1 MLFMRVLVMSC
12 VLGLLSVGNAFAH
25 HSFAAYDMQ
34 KEIRFSGTVVEVQYT
49 NPHAWVF
56 IDVTDENGK
65 TVTWAVQSGGPN
77 ILMRMGWKRN
87 TIKAGDKIEAVI
99 HPMHDTSKKGGSLV
113 MFILEDGTE
122 IRG

>member
-1 MLFMRVLVMSC
+1 MSSMRILVMC
-12 VLGLLSVGNAFAH
+12 CFMVLFGAGNAFAH
-25 HSFAAYDMQ
+25 HSFAAYDMK
-34 KEIRFSGTVVEVQYT
+34 KEVRLSGTVVEVQYT

-56 IDVTDENGK
+56 IDVTDKNGK
-65 TVTWAVQSGGPN
+65 TETWAVQSGGPN

-99 HPMHDTSKKGGSLV
+99 HPMHDTSKKGGSLE